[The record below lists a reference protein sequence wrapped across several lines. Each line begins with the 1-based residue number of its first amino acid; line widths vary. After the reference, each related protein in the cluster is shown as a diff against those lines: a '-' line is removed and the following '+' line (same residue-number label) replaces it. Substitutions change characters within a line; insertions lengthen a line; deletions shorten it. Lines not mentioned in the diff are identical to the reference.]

1 MRRTAVIGTVEQLP
15 TRDLAEVAVNGLR
28 VCMNQHRNRQRE
40 QSIVVADLV
49 DHYIQTELSDEA
61 DWHSHATRIVY
72 SEFLKRWIRPHW
84 ETIAITPVDG
94 ADRTSRD
101 TKPAYRRNGK
111 AVYLRYC
118 RRLRDFLDP
127 SQRIYGILR
136 SRCESVGLQSEKA
149 FSYNKRTM
157 DWAMGPF

>member
-1 MRRTAVIGTVEQLP
+1 VIGTVEQLP

-28 VCMNQHRNRQRE
+28 VCTNQHRNRQRE

-84 ETIAITPVDG
+84 ETIAITPVWTG
-94 ADRTSRD
+94 QTGSHEIASGRIEEME
-101 TKPAYRRNGK
+101 RRCTCGIAGGWAIFSIHPSESMGYCGRYVCRLDSK
-111 AVYLRYC
+111 AKSIFV
-118 RRLRDFLDP
+118 
-127 SQRIYGILR
+127 Q
-136 SRCESVGLQSEKA
+136 
-149 FSYNKRTM
+149 
-157 DWAMGPF
+157 